1 MILVRGSFSGR
12 PIGLFQKKKRA
23 GGNRGGGGAVEEILF
38 GIPQGIFRFF
48 TLPLQIP
55 DKTRLYP

>member
-12 PIGLFQKKKRA
+12 SIGLFQKKKRA
-23 GGNRGGGGAVEEILF
+23 GGNLGGGVEEILF

-48 TLPLQIP
+48 TLSLQIP